1 MKDQG
6 IAKKVIFQG
15 SSYEGVKTVASDL
28 EFDCLIV
35 LEGMAYIDKDNYPP
49 GYKKL
54 LPSGQGLAT
63 LSMCEGNYLS
73 PNKIR
78 NKFQSVLQKSINALG
93 RSGEMK
99 LRIHGPA
106 VQIDV
111 YRGDSGCLWYSVD
124 MVPVFQVDVPDGYHV
139 YVGKSYTQAD
149 FVLITICMLD
159 PHLTWRRSFSIE
171 ERQKLK
177 EWNGGCKKMVVRMVK
192 VLREVDP
199 ALKPLE
205 SYLVKTIVMN
215 IERDKPCEWSVDHLA
230 ARFIDVL
237 NELMECL
244 FRGYLSHHFLSGNN
258 DSGTVNLLQK
268 YDREVLNNMAERL
281 KGLLNDQQKLR
292 KVLKR
297 GKPTP
302 QQTLNQ
308 NYLCNDN
315 IGEISISPVA
325 GCNDNGTR
333 EISISPAVGCND
345 NGTREIS
352 ISPAARC
359 NDNGTREISISP
371 AARCNATV
379 ARLSINPAR
388 RCDGD
393 LTRISMTPVEIW
405 DNNNTTISENA
416 FGGNRDNV
424 DIPGSWRC
432 PLRRVCCATWSGIFL
447 IMLLI
452 IVGFVIYHYTINS
465 SRPME

>member
-15 SSYEGVKTVASDL
+15 SSYEGVKTVASGL

-35 LEGMAYIDKDNYPP
+35 LEGMAYIDKDNNPP

-54 LPSGQGLAT
+54 LPSGQGLST
-63 LSMCEGNYLS
+63 LSMCEGGYLS
-73 PNKIR
+73 PDKIR
-78 NKFQSVLQKSINALG
+78 NKFQSVLQNALG
-93 RSGEMK
+93 CSGEMK

-111 YRGDSGCLWYSVD
+111 YRGDSGYLWYSVD
-124 MVPVFQVDVPDGYHV
+124 MVPGFQVYVPDGYHV

-177 EWNGGCKKMVVRMVK
+177 EWNSGCKKMVVRMVK

-205 SYLVKTIVMN
+205 SYIVKTIVMN
-215 IERDKPCEWSVDHLA
+215 MERDRPCVWSVDHLA

-237 NELMECL
+237 NELMKCL
-244 FRGYLSHHFLSGNN
+244 FRGYLSHHFLSGSN

-268 YDREVLNNMAERL
+268 YDRTVLNDMAERL
-281 KGLLNDQQKLR
+281 KGLLNDQQKL
-292 KVLKR
+292 KIVLKWD
-297 GKPTP
+297 KPTP
-302 QQTLNQ
+302 SQQSPLNQ
-308 NYLCNDN
+308 DYYLNDNDIREMSIKPAASCNDN
-315 IGEISISPVA
+315 VTG
-325 GCNDNGTR
+325 DT
-333 EISISPAVGCND
+333 
-345 NGTREIS
+345 S

-359 NDNGTREISISP
+359 ND
-371 AARCNATV
+371 TV

-388 RCDGD
+388 RCNGD
-393 LTRISMTPVEIW
+393 VTRISMTPVEIS
-405 DNNNTTISENA
+405 DNNNTTISDNA

-432 PLRRVCCATWSGIFL
+432 TLRRVCCATWSGIFL
-447 IMLLI
+447 IVLLI

-465 SRPME
+465 DRPME